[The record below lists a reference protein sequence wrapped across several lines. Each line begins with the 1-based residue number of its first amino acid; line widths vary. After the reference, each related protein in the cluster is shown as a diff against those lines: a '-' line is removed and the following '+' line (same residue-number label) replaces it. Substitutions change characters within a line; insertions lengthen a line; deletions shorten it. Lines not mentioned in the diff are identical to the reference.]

1 VWKSFLVLTG
11 ARALRLSRCGAD
23 GVAQAAA
30 LTQLG
35 TQSCSNCAGDYEDPD
50 RSALPDESPDE
61 WEGDDL
67 SETSEKEAGDA
78 RSRNRPGRAELGENV
93 PE

>member
-1 VWKSFLVLTG
+1 
-11 ARALRLSRCGAD
+11 
-23 GVAQAAA
+23 
-30 LTQLG
+30 LTQRG

-50 RSALPDESPDE
+50 RSAIPDESPDE

-67 SETSEKEAGDA
+67 SEASEKEAGDV
-78 RSRNRPGRAELGENV
+78 GCAEPGENT